1 MVSIVHLILVH
12 VEIAHDSPVEC
23 LEGHGVCVV
32 AEAEFVLGLHDLL
45 QILDI
50 FLSLVVLELMFLEDR
65 FGRSALEDG
74 VLVLE

>member
-1 MVSIVHLILVH
+1 MVGIVHLILVH

-23 LEGHGVCVV
+23 LEGHSVGIVTK
-32 AEAEFVLGLHDLL
+32 AEFVLSLHDLL

-50 FLSLVVLELMFLEDR
+50 FLSLVVLELLFLEDR
-65 FGRSALEDG
+65 FGGSALEDG